1 MSSPF
6 SPAAKGVRVLVR
18 LSPGSSSGRVLGLAQ
33 RPDGRS
39 DLKVAVKAPP
49 EGGRANA
56 ELLAFLAEAW
66 GVPKRSLTLIAGAA
80 DRRKTVFL
88 AGDPGHLLARLES
101 WLEQIARGA
110 SRR

>member
-6 SPAAKGVRVLVR
+6 LPAAEGVRVLVR
-18 LSPGSSSGRVLGLAQ
+18 LSPGSSAARVLGLAQ

-56 ELLAFLAEAW
+56 ELIAFLADAW
-66 GVPKRSLTLIAGAA
+66 DVPKRTLTLVAGAV
-80 DRRKTVFL
+80 DRRKTLFL
-88 AGDPGHLLARLES
+88 AGDPGPLLARLEV
-101 WLEQIARGA
+101 WLDEAARGA